1 MRTLVSYATQQISP
15 VFVLCLPALR
25 GPMSTRF
32 RRASAFKHEEVSVKH
47 LTRRGSFLSVLVLW
61 GSAAFA
67 EHYTLPLFVTSTST
81 DAVTGIVRILNMTAE
96 SGSVEIYAVD
106 DAGIRSGPATL
117 TLNASAAAEFSA
129 SDLVSGN
136 AMKGVTGSIGTVS
149 GDVRLEIDTD
159 LRIVPAAY
167 ARAADGTLSTMHD
180 TIAGSEASGGGYE
193 YLVPIFNLSTEM
205 TQASRLRLI
214 NPDDAAA
221 AVMIDGRND
230 SGTAAAGTVQL
241 TLAAGVAQTLTA
253 QQLEAGDAGL
263 TGQLGAGSGK
273 WRLSVTSDRRLHVL
287 NVVSST
293 SGYMNN
299 LSTTAATGLAP
310 QDHEAFN
317 ERFVD
322 TGIQYQTESGDFAFS
337 TETGDRF
344 TETGESDGMSVSRT
358 GGYAYEPIGLRT
370 GRVTVSYENADK
382 CTVNLH
388 FSTSVSGW
396 FASFCVGTED
406 PDGYWV
412 AGNWSIADDSGD
424 DGDKDDSVSYGVDD
438 ALPGVPT
445 SGVFAPSTLGAGA
458 SVTSTS
464 EGTTIT
470 LNDSAY
476 FELAD
481 GTRYTC
487 TSSDGCAITN
497 GAVTR
502 GTVTG
507 TPPRDGEVDV
517 FPTFRMATAPG
528 NQTYMIGTAIDT
540 LMLPQ
545 ASSGN
550 GTLTYTLS
558 PTVPGLTF
566 NPAARQLT
574 GTPATA
580 GSYAMTYTVTDE
592 DGDSDT
598 LTFTITVSDGT
609 MPTGSRG
616 VCHVGMLLSMGQSC
630 TYPGTDDAFSVNVRG
645 RGRFLNRLAGIRI
658 RINNETIDGRVYDF
672 EASHD
677 GDGVWRIDRIE
688 GSTVPPTGGGT
699 GTGDTDSTPFF
710 AEGAGPGDQTYT
722 VGTAIET
729 LALAAASGG
738 DGALTYTLMPEVPG
752 LTFDA
757 ATRQLTGTPTA
768 AGAYAMTYRATDED
782 DDAATLSFNIT
793 AAMTEPGT
801 GIPAYLDADD
811 LNAASGPIGFANGRF
826 YVLDRVDFKL
836 YAYSATGQRDSAA
849 DINLDNGPFA
859 SVMVRYLDMSF
870 VDGRVHVL
878 ANVDPN
884 GSDYRVYAYTATG
897 ARDLQGDF
905 ELPTG
910 DISYV
915 ADFTYANGQFH
926 VLGITSESS
935 GTANQDYKVFAYSAS
950 GDRVPAA
957 DFDLLEGSDS
967 PEGIVYGANDRFHV
981 LYDSSALAYTTSG
994 ERDPTADLK
1003 DVPGA
1008 RSNWKM
1014 IGGIAYANG
1023 GFYVTTQA
1031 RHGYATWGNSPQDN
1045 DHRRVY
1051 AFSATGERTPAADF
1065 DLVVRDANSNPN
1077 GIAYVDSRFFVL
1089 DGHDRRAYAYSDSGQ
1104 RIARADVHMRD
1115 QKTNSTGTSSFPAYG
1130 SPENMTSAYGLLYVI
1145 TGTHANGGQRV
1156 EAFSAATGEW
1166 FPNAGF
1172 SLGGGYYEGIAFGDG
1187 RFYLVGW
1194 RGSSSVSGR
1203 FMEVFSDTGSRVERF
1218 DIVSGASADAIAYAN
1233 GRIYGVQAGSGR
1245 VLAFSNSG
1253 ERLHSADIDLGVY
1266 FISPAVTIVNGQL
1279 LVVDGEAL
1287 GSHKVYAFTLP
1298 TE

>member
-96 SGSVEIYAVD
+96 SGSVEIYAID

-136 AMKGVTGSIGTVS
+136 AMKGVTGSIGNVS

-159 LRIVPAAY
+159 LHIVPSAY

-180 TIAGSEASGGGYE
+180 TVSGSEASGGGYE
-193 YLVPIFNLSTEM
+193 YLVPIFNPSTEM
-205 TQASRLRLI
+205 AQASRLRLI
-214 NPDDAAA
+214 NQGDAAA
-221 AVMIDGRND
+221 AVMIEGRND
-230 SGTAAAGTVQL
+230 SGTAAAGTVEL
-241 TLAAGVAQTLTA
+241 TLAAGVAQTLTV
-253 QQLEAGDAGL
+253 QQLEAGDVGL

-299 LSTTAATGLAP
+299 LSTTAATGPAP
-310 QDHEAFN
+310 RDHEAFN

-322 TGIQYQTESGDFAFS
+322 TGIEYRTDSGDFAFS

-370 GRVTVSYENADK
+370 GRVTVSYDDADK

-424 DGDKDDSVSYGVDD
+424 DGDRDDSVSYGVDD

-497 GAVTR
+497 GTVTR

-507 TPPRDGEVDV
+507 TPPRDGEVDL

-528 NQTYMIGTAIDT
+528 NQTYTIGTAIDT
-540 LMLPQ
+540 LMLPE

-566 NPAARQLT
+566 SAVARQLA
-574 GTPATA
+574 GTPTTA

-616 VCHVGMLLSMGQSC
+616 VCQVGMLLSMGQSC
-630 TYPGTDDAFSVNVRG
+630 TYPGTDDAFSVNTRG
-645 RGRFLNRLAGIRI
+645 RGRFLDRLAGIRI
-658 RINNETIDGRVYDF
+658 RIDNETINGRVYDF
-672 EASHD
+672 AASHE

-699 GTGDTDSTPFF
+699 GTDDTGSAPVF
-710 AEGAGPGDQTYT
+710 AEGAGPEDRTYAE
-722 VGTAIET
+722 GTAIET
-729 LALAAASGG
+729 LRLPAASGG
-738 DGALTYTLMPEVPG
+738 DGALTYTLTPEVPG
-752 LTFDA
+752 LTFDT

-768 AGAYAMTYRATDED
+768 AGAYAMTYRVSDED
-782 DDAATLSFNIT
+782 GDTATLLFNIT
-793 AAMTEPGT
+793 VEMTESGT

-811 LNAASGPIGFANGRF
+811 LNAASGPIGFANDRF
-826 YVLDRVDFKL
+826 HVLDRDDFRL

-849 DINLDNGPFA
+849 DIELDDGPFE
-859 SVMVRYLDMSF
+859 SVLTHNLDMSF

-884 GSDYRVYAYTATG
+884 GPDYRVYAYTATG

-905 ELPTG
+905 DLPTG
-910 DISYV
+910 DLGSIW
-915 ADFTYANGQFH
+915 DFTYANGQFH
-926 VLGITSESS
+926 VLAITGESA
-935 GTANQDYKVFAYSAS
+935 GTGSPDYRVFAFSAS
-950 GDRVPAA
+950 GERVPAA
-957 DFDLLEGSDS
+957 DFDLLEGSNV
-967 PEGIVYGANDRFHV
+967 PEGITYAANDRIYL
-981 LYDSSALAYTTSG
+981 LYRTSALAYTTSG
-994 ERDPTADLK
+994 QRDPTADIR
-1003 DVPGA
+1003 VSMG
-1008 RSNWKM
+1008 SNDA

-1031 RHGYATWGNSPQDN
+1031 RRGYGVTENST
-1045 DHRRVY
+1045 VY

-1065 DLVVRDANSNPN
+1065 DLIVRDANSEPN
-1077 GIAYVDSRFFVL
+1077 GIVYADGRFFVL
-1089 DGHDRRAYAYSDSGQ
+1089 DGNDRRAYAYSESGQ
-1104 RIARADVHMRD
+1104 RNALADVTMNDR
-1115 QKTNSTGTSSFPAYG
+1115 TSRGTLTIDAYG
-1130 SPENMTSAYGLLYVI
+1130 QPQYMTSAYGLLYVI
-1145 TGTHANGGQRV
+1145 TSAYAAGAGVSGQSV
-1156 EAFSAATGEW
+1156 NAFSLATGEW
-1166 FPNAGF
+1166 VPNASF
-1172 SLGGGYYEGIAFGDG
+1172 DLGGAFGGTRYNGIAFGEG
-1187 RFYLVGW
+1187 RFYLLG
-1194 RGSSSVSGR
+1194 RGGNNYQST
-1203 FMEVFSDTGSRVERF
+1203 FIDVFSDTGSREEQF
-1218 DIVSGASADAIAYAN
+1218 DVVSGAYPSAIAYAN
-1233 GRIYGVQAGSGR
+1233 GRIYGVRSDRAI
-1245 VLAFSNSG
+1245 AFSTSG
-1253 ERLHSADIDLGVY
+1253 ERLPSADIELGVR
-1266 FISPAVTIVNGQL
+1266 FISPEVTAVNDQL
-1279 LVVDGEAL
+1279 LVIDGAAL
-1287 GSHKVYAFTLP
+1287 GSHRVFAFTLP
-1298 TE
+1298 TD